1 MALPVCGEGT
11 TKGRGKIKPRE
22 SAKRELYF
30 DKNVCNFTFDAS
42 KEVGNKMARMPSGLI
57 VKYNFNFSIFQSNF
71 YFGTSNIIQKGTY
84 F

>member
-22 SAKRELYF
+22 SAIRELYF

-42 KEVGNKMARMPSGLI
+42 KEVEEQDGANAQW
-57 VKYNFNFSIFQSNF
+57 FNRKIQFQFQYFSIKFLLW
-71 YFGTSNIIQKGTY
+71 Y
-84 F
+84 